1 LRDESDSFA
10 PVMRIV
16 SAVPEAPDAP
26 LRDLLHGRLR
36 SCLVVLASAFL
47 VFLIQ
52 GAVAP
57 TRRTVPVAYQAA
69 VGGLLVLASVLLN
82 GPSRP
87 SLRKL
92 RAIEAAVFGGLAL
105 YLAVELFVA
114 IRVGVRD
121 PRIDDWRIAASFKAS
136 LAYVTALI
144 FTYAIFVPNDW
155 RRALAMVSAMA
166 AGPLSAAAVAWA
178 ALPEFRRLVAEEPT
192 MAFENLGEHLLLLA
206 TSVVVAVVGVRTIHG
221 YRREL
226 VREREL
232 NRYRLGRKLGSGGMG
247 EVYLAEHRLLKR
259 PCALKLIA
267 PKLTASETSRA
278 RFELEVRATA
288 RLSHW
293 NTVEVYDY
301 GRAEDGTF
309 YYVMEYLP
317 GLSFQE
323 VVDRHGPMPASR
335 AIHLLRQVCE
345 ALREAHLAGLI
356 HRDLKPPNLFAA
368 YRGARHDVAKVLDFG
383 LVKSVVDDASPLLTL
398 EGVVTGSPLYMAPEL
413 ILKDRV
419 PDGRVDV
426 YSLGAVAYFLLTGR
440 PPFLGSDAMAVM
452 MAHAHDQV
460 EPPSRHAPGVPAD
473 LEAVVL
479 RCLHKEAG
487 DRFLDVEALSR
498 ALGACRDAGG
508 WSDEA
513 AEGWWRRNE
522 PIGPEPEAME
532 PEAMEPGAGDSL
544 PSLGEADFPGVAAPE
559 SDDAP
564 PDPLLTIGEPPA

>member
-1 LRDESDSFA
+1 MRDESDSFT
-10 PVMRIV
+10 PGKRVV
-16 SAVPEAPDAP
+16 SAAPQAPDAD
-26 LRDLLHGRLR
+26 LGDLLRGRMR
-36 SCLVVLASAFL
+36 SCLVMLASAFL
-47 VFLIQ
+47 VFLVQ

-57 TRRTVPVAYQAA
+57 TRRTVPVEYQAA
-69 VGGLLVLASVLLN
+69 AGGLLVLASVLLN
-82 GPSRP
+82 GSAGA
-87 SLRKL
+87 SLRTL
-92 RAIEAAVFGGLAL
+92 RAIEAAVFGGLAC
-105 YLAVELFVA
+105 YLAVDLFLA
-114 IRVGVRD
+114 IRLGVRD
-121 PRIDDWRIAASFKAS
+121 PRIDNWRVAASFKAS
-136 LAYVTALI
+136 LAYTTALI
-144 FTYAIFVPNDW
+144 FTYAIFIPNGW
-155 RRALAMVSAMA
+155 RRALAIFSAMA
-166 AGPLSAAAVAWA
+166 AAPLAAAAVAWA
-178 ALPEFRRLVAEEPT
+178 ALPEFRRLVAEEPA

-206 TSVVVAVVGVRTIHG
+206 TSVVAAVVGVRTING

-267 PKLTASETSRA
+267 PKLTASETART

-293 NTVEVYDY
+293 NTVEIYDY
-301 GRAEDGTF
+301 GRAEDGSF

-335 AIHLLRQVCE
+335 AIHLLRQACE

-383 LVKSVVDDASPLLTL
+383 LVKSIGDDASPLLTL

-413 ILKDRV
+413 ILRDRV

-452 MAHAHDQV
+452 MAHAHDTV
-460 EPPSRHAPGVPAD
+460 EPPSRHVPDVPTD

-479 RCLHKEAG
+479 RCLRKAPD
-487 DRFLDVEALSR
+487 DRYADVEALSR
-498 ALGACRDAGG
+498 DLGACRDAGG
-508 WSDEA
+508 WTDDVA
-513 AEGWWRRNE
+513 ADWWRRND
-522 PIGPEPEAME
+522 PIGPPREPAEYG
-532 PEAMEPGAGDSL
+532 PGDSL
-544 PSLGEADFPGVAAPE
+544 PTLSAADLPDLGPPDP
-559 SDDAP
+559 DDGP
-564 PDPLLTIGEPPA
+564 PDPLLTIGEPPG